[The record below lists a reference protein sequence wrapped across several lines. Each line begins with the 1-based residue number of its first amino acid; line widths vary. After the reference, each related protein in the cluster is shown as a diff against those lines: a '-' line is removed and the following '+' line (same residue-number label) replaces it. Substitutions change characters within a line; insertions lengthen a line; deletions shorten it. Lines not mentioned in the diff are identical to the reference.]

1 MSSLRGNN
9 TRCSVDGCKNNKRN
23 KHLSFFALP
32 ADEETRNRWLE
43 IIGRTDLIEKK
54 DLKPRNYVV
63 CSAHFEK
70 DMIIQ
75 TPRLK
80 PEALPT
86 KYIPDVPTTCPDK
99 TTTDGT
105 TQTNL
110 DVNITSD
117 NKNVSTYKTVETQTD
132 EARNDTAQT
141 SIGVS
146 TGILRKRKL
155 RTGIQDPEENKRKLE
170 LVKKKI
176 MRLQKIEKELEGD
189 TSHSHS
195 GW

>member
-1 MSSLRGNN
+1 MAS
-9 TRCSVDGCKNNKRN
+9 TRANSIPCSADGCRNNKKN
-23 KHLSFFALP
+23 KNLSFFSLP
-32 ADEETRNRWLE
+32 TDEEQRNRWLE